1 MDSYVTATEARQRF
15 LQLLD
20 EVESGDQ
27 VIVTRRGTPVAVLI
41 DFKKLETLKS
51 LARLWQDPE
60 SLRAMKESLDAAK
73 AGRMLKMKGRPT
85 IAAILKTARAQG
97 FVRG

>member
-27 VIVTRRGTPVAVLI
+27 VIVTRRGTPAAVLI
-41 DFKKLETLKS
+41 DFEKLETLKS

-60 SLRAMKESLDAAK
+60 SLRAMKESLEDAK
-73 AGRMLKMKGRPT
+73 AGRMLRMKGVPT
-85 IAAILKTARAQG
+85 IDRILRTARARG
-97 FVRG
+97 FLRG